1 MAGFRFKIEEKDLL
15 VNIVKTAVARF
26 DEQAEAMLKRGDD
39 PLLVVGAKKTADTAR
54 NILAKIE
61 GTFSTDGE

>member
-1 MAGFRFKIEEKDLL
+1 
-15 VNIVKTAVARF
+15 
-26 DEQAEAMLKRGDD
+26 MLKNGDD

-61 GTFSTDGE
+61 CTFNADGE

>member
-26 DEQAEAMLKRGDD
+26 DEQTDAMLKKGDD
-39 PLLVVGAKKTADTAR
+39 PLLVVGSKKTADTAR

-61 GTFSTDGE
+61 GTFNADGE